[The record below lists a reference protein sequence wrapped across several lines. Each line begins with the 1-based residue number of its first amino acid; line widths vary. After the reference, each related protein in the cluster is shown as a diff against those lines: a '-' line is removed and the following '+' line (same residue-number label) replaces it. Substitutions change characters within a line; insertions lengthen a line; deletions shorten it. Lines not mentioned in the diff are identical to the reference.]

1 MKRRCLGMLFDTYMV
16 QQEKSG
22 LASVKKNNAKK
33 TTKSRLLLVESNDL
47 IRDIFTQLFK
57 RSGYYTVAV
66 EKGKNGSETLKNECF
81 DIVICDFDL
90 HDSTGVEFFE
100 SAKNICP
107 ERINILMITPGD
119 PVNVYEIKKLNI
131 RHIIEK
137 PFPFDELLRIVE
149 GTFKS

>member
-1 MKRRCLGMLFDTYMV
+1 M
-16 QQEKSG
+16 
-22 LASVKKNNAKK
+22 ASVKKDKANGI
-33 TTKSRLLLVESNDL
+33 TKSKLLLVLSDDL
-47 IRDIFTQLFK
+47 IRDIFTQLFE

-66 EKGKNGSETLKNECF
+66 EKGKDGAETLKNECF

-100 SAKNICP
+100 SVKNICP

-119 PVNVYEIKKLNI
+119 PVNVYEVKKLNI

-137 PFPFDELLRIVE
+137 PFPFETLLRIVE
-149 GTFKS
+149 KTPKNN